1 LAQVQAESIRA
12 DIQKKAADLELQRQQ
27 MIRDDDFRRDQMNQD
42 RLLKQMELELKYN
55 TQLNTA
61 QIVAEQN
68 VNREVIREQGA
79 LVQQAMAQA
88 QPAPMQP
95 INPQGM
101 V

>member
-1 LAQVQAESIRA
+1 MQAESIKA
-12 DIQKKAADLELQRQQ
+12 DIQKKAADLELQRQK

-42 RLLKQMELELKYN
+42 RLLRQYELELKYN
-55 TQLNTA
+55 TQISTA

-68 VNREVIREQGA
+68 VNREVVKEQSA
-79 LVQQAMAQA
+79 LVQQAMAQP
-88 QPAPMQP
+88 QQAPMQP